1 MDGGV
6 TTRSDGRNKMICP
19 DCRAENI
26 EGSDVCE
33 VCGADL
39 LNLAMPEMG
48 SELAERL
55 MHGTLSELG
64 APEALSVA
72 PGDPVSLAVHFMREQ
87 ETECVLVRDP
97 AGKIIGILTER
108 DILMKAAGAD
118 RDLMALAVKDIMS
131 PDPVMLREGD
141 SLAVALHK
149 MSVGGYRHIP
159 FVADDSTTLL
169 ISIQDVLR
177 HVAAYIPHE

>member
-1 MDGGV
+1 
-6 TTRSDGRNKMICP
+6 
-19 DCRAENI
+19 
-26 EGSDVCE
+26 
-33 VCGADL
+33 
-39 LNLAMPEMG
+39 
-48 SELAERL
+48 
-55 MHGTLSELG
+55 
-64 APEALSVA
+64 
-72 PGDPVSLAVHFMREQ
+72 
-87 ETECVLVRDP
+87 
-97 AGKIIGILTER
+97 
-108 DILMKAAGAD
+108 MKAAGPD

-159 FVADDSTTLL
+159 FVADDGTTLL